1 MSFRNNIR
9 SIALLVCFTFITIIT
24 QAQEQERTPLTAE
37 ERATKWTEWM
47 KSELSITAEQE
58 PKVYE
63 INLKYAQQTESV
75 RVLGGSRRSKF
86 KDVKSIDNAKD
97 DELKAILTPEQFE
110 QYQAK
115 KQEMRKKVVKAARE
129 RKG

>member
-1 MSFRNNIR
+1 MLFRTIIR
-9 SIALLVCFTFITIIT
+9 SIALLVCFTFIALTA
-24 QAQEQERTPLTAE
+24 QAQEQERTPLTSE

-47 KSELSITAEQE
+47 KNELSITAEQE
-58 PKVYE
+58 PEVHA

-75 RVLGGSRRSKF
+75 RTQDGSRRSKF

-97 DELKAILTPEQFE
+97 EELKAILTPEQFE
-110 QYQAK
+110 KYQAR